1 MRALL
6 RRVGAVGAGVIMMAA
21 ALAGPASAAAP
32 SADGAP
38 SAATARELA
47 AVKAANG
54 GKAIASQNN
63 MLAAGGL
70 EACDSGSFCVWVD
83 ANFSDG
89 PGQWPNNSN
98 NYLSWS
104 HPSCGVLNLRTWN
117 NCASSVFNNG
127 NNCNIQLYDD
137 VNYGT
142 GRGYYNLARGGRLAN
157 LTIDKMTDGQPMN
170 DRLSSHKWCSW

>member
-6 RRVGAVGAGVIMMAA
+6 RRAGAVGAGVILMMT
-21 ALAGPASAAAP
+21 ALAGPASAAE
-32 SADGAP
+32 GP
-38 SAATARELA
+38 SAATAREMA
-47 AVKAANG
+47 AAKAANG
-54 GKAIASQNN
+54 GRAIVPVDN

-70 EACDSGSFCVWVD
+70 EACDSGSFCVWVN
-83 ANFSDG
+83 ANFNDG

-104 HPSCGVLNLRTWN
+104 HASCGYLNLRTWN

-157 LTIDKMTDGQPMN
+157 LTIDKMSDGQPMN